1 MAPPPPTS
9 DGSLPDAANLAYAEA
24 LYRRWLDA
32 PEDVP
37 EAWRRH
43 FESQVDEE
51 DLADATS
58 LQSGPS
64 WPRTPLFHSGNG
76 KASVQTEGGRQHAFD
91 RLVHAYRVRGHRAAA
106 LDPLGRPTKPVPE
119 LDPAFHGL
127 GPDQMEEPVFTT
139 YAPPEV
145 PRRVGPLIQH
155 LERTYCASLGAQFM
169 HIQSAEMRTWII
181 DKLESEH
188 RPELDHERLRDV
200 FRMLTNAETFESFV
214 QRKFLGAKSF
224 SLEGAETLIPLLHL
238 AIGHAAELGTK
249 SVVLGMGHRGRLNV
263 LAHVLGKDYWRIF
276 REFRDPDD
284 DDETGIS
291 GDVKYHLGYS
301 GEHQTPAGP
310 VQTSLC
316 FNPSHLS
323 FVAPVVQGR
332 VRAKQDRFEDTE
344 RTQGLGI
351 CVHGDGAFSG
361 EGIIQET
368 LNMSRL
374 DAYQVGGMLH
384 VIVNNQIGFTTEP
397 DQGRST
403 MYASDVA
410 TMLQV
415 PIFHVNGEDPEAV
428 ARAVRIALEYR
439 AKFRCDAII
448 DMYCFRRRGHNEG
461 DEPRFTQPNMYRE
474 IDKHAGVREAFLESL
489 LEREVVDRAEVDEFT
504 QRVEDELE
512 EHLHKAGEDDE
523 EPDADTMG
531 GVWTEYYGGPD
542 RYQEE
547 PRTGVD
553 ADLLRT
559 YGEAITKAPDDL
571 NISRKLA
578 RVLDQRRDAL
588 EGKRDVDWAL
598 AEGLAFA
605 SMATRGNRVRMTGQ
619 DCERGT
625 FSHRHAVWHD
635 ETTGEKHNAFATL
648 DGADVEIANS
658 PLTEMAVLGF
668 EYGYSLDRPDAFVA
682 WEAQFGD
689 FVNCAQ
695 VIIDQFLVSAEDK
708 WRRLSG
714 LVMLLPHGYEGQG
727 PEHSSARLERFL
739 ALAAEDNIQVAQPT
753 TAAQYFHL
761 LRRQVIRRWRKPLI
775 VMTPKS
781 LLRRREAGSPLDDL
795 TRGTWQRILGDPEA
809 ESRDATTVLLCSGK
823 VAFELLARRDVKT
836 HAVIRFEQLYPL
848 SDEEVESALAKH
860 PNATEVVWVQEEP
873 ANMGAWP
880 HIRQRFGDTIFGRPL
895 RGVTRPASASPATGS
910 GSKHKR
916 EQEDL
921 IVRAVGAPVEKD
933 EA

>member
-1 MAPPPPTS
+1 MTTPN
-9 DGSLPDAANLAYAEA
+9 GQMPDTANLAYAEA
-24 LYRRWLDA
+24 VYRRWLEA
-32 PEDVP
+32 PEEVDA
-37 EAWRRH
+37 AWRRY
-43 FESQVDEE
+43 FEAHVDASTREAE
-51 DLADATS
+51 AGIQA
-58 LQSGPS
+58 GPS
-64 WPRTPLFHSGNG
+64 WPRTPLFHAGG
-76 KASVQTEGGRQHAFD
+76 GAASVTTDGGRQHAFD
-91 RLVHAYRVRGHRAAA
+91 RLLHAYRVRGHRAAA
-106 LDPLGRPTKPVPE
+106 LDPLDRPTSPVPE

-127 GPDQMEEPVFTT
+127 GPDQMDEPVVVT

-145 PRRVGPLIQH
+145 ERRVGPLIQH
-155 LERTYCASLGAQFM
+155 LERTYCDSLGAQFM

-181 DKLESEH
+181 EKLEAEH
-188 RPELDHERLRDV
+188 RPELDVEQQKEV
-200 FRMLTNAETFESFV
+200 FRMLTNASTFEAFV

-238 AIGHAAELGTK
+238 AIEYAARLGTK
-249 SVVLGMGHRGRLNV
+249 AVVLGMGHRGRLNV

-276 REFRDPDD
+276 REFHDPEDL
-284 DDETGIS
+284 EGLGS

-301 GEHQTPAGP
+301 GTHRTSAGE

-332 VRAKQDRFEDTE
+332 VRAKQDRFEDVE

-351 CVHGDGAFSG
+351 CVHGDSAFAG

-374 DAYQVGGMLH
+374 GAYQVGGMLH

-397 DQGRST
+397 DQARST

-410 TMLQV
+410 SMLQV

-448 DMYCFRRRGHNEG
+448 DMYCFRKRGHNEG
-461 DEPRFTQPNMYRE
+461 DEPRFTQPRMYRA
-474 IDKHAGVREAFLESL
+474 IDRHPGVREAFLKRL
-489 LEREVVDRAEVDEFT
+489 LERGVVRRDEVDEYT
-504 QRVEDELE
+504 ERAEAALE
-512 EHLHKAGEDDE
+512 ADFERAAAGEDE
-523 EPDADTMG
+523 PEPDMMG

-542 RYQEE
+542 QYQEE
-547 PRTGVD
+547 PRTGVK
-553 ADLLRT
+553 AEQLRR
-559 YGEAITKAPDDL
+559 YGEAITSVPDGADV
-571 NISRKLA
+571 SRKLA
-578 RVLDQRRDAL
+578 RVLQQRREAL
-588 EGKRDVDWAL
+588 EGERDVDWAL
-598 AEGLAFA
+598 AEGLALA
-605 SMATRGNRVRMTGQ
+605 SLAARGTRVRLTGQ
-619 DCERGT
+619 DTERGT

-635 ETTGEKHNAFATL
+635 QTTGERISAFAPL
-648 DGADVEIANS
+648 DGAGVEIANS
-658 PLTEMAVLGF
+658 PLTEMGVVGF
-668 EYGYSLDRPDAFVA
+668 EYGYSLDMPDAFVG

-739 ALAAEDNIQVAQPT
+739 TLAAEDNIQIAQPT

-781 LLRRREAGSPLDDL
+781 LLRRREAGSPLDHL
-795 TRGTWQRILGDPEA
+795 THGSWQRILADPDTASAEA
-809 ESRDATTVLLCSGK
+809 TQVLLCSGK
-823 VAFELLARRDVKT
+823 VAFDLLARRDPAKQ
-836 HAVIRFEQLYPL
+836 AVLRFEQLYPL
-848 SDEEVESALAKH
+848 AEREIESALARH
-860 PNATEVVWVQEEP
+860 PKADEVVWVQEEP
-873 ANMGAWP
+873 DNMGAWP
-880 HIRQRFGDTIFGRPL
+880 HLRHRFGDHLLGRPL
-895 RGVTRPASASPATGS
+895 RAVTRPASASPATGS
-910 GSKHKR
+910 GNKHKR
-916 EQEDL
+916 EQEEL
-921 IVRAVGAPVEKD
+921 LARALGLEGKKD